1 MPERRARDETRASE
15 RAVFFSSMTTPPPT
29 PPARQRRL
37 ASSRPR
43 IRRAGER
50 GADGRGGRPARSQHG
65 GGRRAA
71 AACVARG
78 ERRRAPSLEARGGTC
93 ARRDAHAAARRARG
107 GMRARRSARAASRP
121 EAAGCSAR
129 RAPRIAR
136 RARARRLSGDHSSFT
151 PRRDGA
157 RRRVDAR
164 RRGRRSIALARVASP
179 RTRASQVSTRHDKAT
194 QWRRCDTTVLEGNG
208 GKRGATRERTYAPA
222 RQLGDHRVAR
232 RMVRRRAQQLGDG
245 RVRRLRRRSAAA
257 VRLHRRRCVAG
268 ALLRPAPGPR
278 RKWRR
283 PFRLGAVDR
292 SAQHLDVDLTR
303 QLAALHRAERT
314 CEGRR
319 GRWTHTDHHD
329 RRSLATRCD
338 PSFFLSL
345 SPSPHAPRIAPRGR

>member
-15 RAVFFSSMTTPPPT
+15 RAVFFSSMTTPPST
-29 PPARQRRL
+29 SPARQRRL

-50 GADGRGGRPARSQHG
+50 GADGRGGRPARSRHG
-65 GGRRAA
+65 GGRRPA

-93 ARRDAHAAARRARG
+93 ARRDAHAAAGRARG

-179 RTRASQVSTRHDKAT
+179 RTRASQVST
-194 QWRRCDTTVLEGNG
+194 
-208 GKRGATRERTYAPA
+208 
-222 RQLGDHRVAR
+222 
-232 RMVRRRAQQLGDG
+232 
-245 RVRRLRRRSAAA
+245 
-257 VRLHRRRCVAG
+257 
-268 ALLRPAPGPR
+268 
-278 RKWRR
+278 
-283 PFRLGAVDR
+283 
-292 SAQHLDVDLTR
+292 
-303 QLAALHRAERT
+303 
-314 CEGRR
+314 
-319 GRWTHTDHHD
+319 
-329 RRSLATRCD
+329 
-338 PSFFLSL
+338 
-345 SPSPHAPRIAPRGR
+345 